1 MSYISNEDL
10 RNLCI
15 QNGWFEGG
23 TEEQY
28 EKLFEANTSGA
39 SDEKLS
45 IMIYLCSDTSQEEI
59 LKILRN
65 YKIKFPNLGDT
76 YWRINER
83 GYVVDDRW
91 SCAQR
96 DYKAFSCGNCFTSE
110 ASALYTLKALKVY
123 YNLKHFAEVN
133 NTEEIDWTNEYSSK
147 FCITYDYHN
156 NNLFIDDMQTVKY
169 PNTVY
174 FTSEKIAENAINE
187 IGEDNIKKYL
197 FGIEE

>member
-45 IMIYLCSDTSQEEI
+45 IMIYLCSDASQEEI
-59 LKILRN
+59 LKVLQN
-65 YKIKFPNLGDT
+65 YKINFPNLGDT
-76 YWRINER
+76 YWRIGKR
-83 GYVVDDRW
+83 GNIVADRW
-91 SCAQR
+91 ACDKA
-96 DYKAFSCGNCFTSE
+96 DYGAFAYGNCFTSE
-110 ASALYTLKALKVY
+110 ASALHTLKALKIY
-123 YNLKHFAEVN
+123 YKLKHFAEVN
-133 NTEEIDWTNEYSSK
+133 NTEEIDWNNEEPKYILLYCYDSSK
-147 FCITYDYHN
+147 INCAPMFS
-156 NNLFIDDMQTVKY
+156 VKD
-169 PNTVY
+169 VGQIY
-174 FTSEKIAENAINE
+174 FSSDEIARRAIE
-187 IGEDNIKKYL
+187 FVGEDNIKKYL

>member
-45 IMIYLCSDTSQEEI
+45 IMIYLCSDTSQE
-59 LKILRN
+59 KILEVLQN
-65 YKIKFPNLGDT
+65 YKIIPSLGDI
-76 YWRINER
+76 YWKIN
-83 GYVVDDRW
+83 GHGTVISDKW
-91 SCAQR
+91 NCAEK
-96 DYKAFSCGNCFTSE
+96 DIEAFSCGNCFATE
-110 ASALYTLKALKVY
+110 ESALRTLKSLKVY
-123 YNLKHFAEVN
+123 SKLKRFAEAN
-133 NTEEIDWTNEYSSK
+133 NTEKIDWNNCAPKFVFAYSYK
-147 FCITYDYHN
+147 NRAIECVPRHYTRQAGEI
-156 NNLFIDDMQTVKY
+156 
-169 PNTVY
+169 Y
-174 FTSEKIAENAINE
+174 FSSMGIAQKAIE
-187 IGEDNIKKYL
+187 FVGKDNIKKYL

>member
-28 EKLFEANTSGA
+28 EKLFEANTSSA

-65 YKIKFPNLGDT
+65 YKI
-76 YWRINER
+76 
-83 GYVVDDRW
+83 
-91 SCAQR
+91 
-96 DYKAFSCGNCFTSE
+96 
-110 ASALYTLKALKVY
+110 
-123 YNLKHFAEVN
+123 
-133 NTEEIDWTNEYSSK
+133 
-147 FCITYDYHN
+147 
-156 NNLFIDDMQTVKY
+156 MQTV
-169 PNTVY
+169 
-174 FTSEKIAENAINE
+174 EKIAENAINE

>member
-45 IMIYLCSDTSQEEI
+45 IMIYLCSDTSQE
-59 LKILRN
+59 KILEVLQN
-65 YKIKFPNLGDT
+65 YKIKFPNPGNA
-76 YWRINER
+76 YWRIDGHGN
-83 GYVVDDRW
+83 VVGDRW
-91 SCAQR
+91 NGSEEE
-96 DYKAFSCGNCFTSE
+96 YEAFSCGNCFASE
-110 ASALYTLKALKVY
+110 ASALHTLKALKIY
-123 YNLKHFAEVN
+123 CKLKRFAEVN
-133 NTEEIDWTNEYSSK
+133 NIEEIDWNNEEPKYILLYCYDSSK
-147 FCITYDYHN
+147 INCAPMFS
-156 NNLFIDDMQTVKY
+156 VKD
-169 PNTVY
+169 VGQIY
-174 FTSEKIAENAINE
+174 FSSDEIARRAIE
-187 IGEDNIKKYL
+187 FVGEDNIKKYL

>member
-45 IMIYLCSDTSQEEI
+45 IMIYLCSDASQEEI
-59 LKILRN
+59 LKVLRN

-76 YWRINER
+76 YWRIGKGGNI
-83 GYVVDDRW
+83 VADRW
-91 SCAQR
+91 ACDKA
-96 DYKAFSCGNCFTSE
+96 DYGAFSYGNCFGSE
-110 ASALYTLKALKVY
+110 ASALHALKALKIY
-123 YNLKHFAEVN
+123 CKLKRFAEVN
-133 NTEEIDWTNEYSSK
+133 NTEEIDWNNEEPKYILLYSYDSSK
-147 FCITYDYHN
+147 INCAPMFS
-156 NNLFIDDMQTVKY
+156 VKD
-169 PNTVY
+169 VGQIY
-174 FTSEKIAENAINE
+174 FSSEEIALRAIE
-187 IGEDNIKKYL
+187 FVGEDNIKKYL
-197 FGIEE
+197 YDIEE